1 MLFSKFKVALYL
13 LSIILFFS
21 QCIKRNCKEK
31 LKPGCGCIK
40 IYDPVCGCN
49 LKTYGNACEAECM
62 GIKVL
67 KKGPCK

>member
-1 MLFSKFKVALYL
+1 MLFSKIKGIFYL
-13 LSIILFFS
+13 LSIIFLFS
-21 QCIKRNCKEK
+21 HCVKRNCKERPK
-31 LKPGCGCIK
+31 SGCGCIK
-40 IYDPVCGCN
+40 LYDPVCGCN